1 MSVNYYGKCD
11 NCGKSNQRVT
21 FEVRVHDIPGTKVS
35 EEWCLERVQG
45 NRTIKQDIKRNR
57 AKSREV
63 KKING

>member
-35 EEWCLERVQG
+35 EEWCLECVQG